1 MHRPLMVEM
10 ACIDATRL
18 GHLSLAHSNEMQ
30 LFCIPPIIYFAQ
42 PKFYCIYISP
52 LLERKIRECKYRRI
66 LVSLPPFNLCFY
78 SAHGERRFPRE
89 TFHAQMRRGNLPA
102 PPRMPASRSC
112 ISLKDQITS
121 YAQPYR
127 TVSNSS
133 YRSTLH
139 VYNYNRDATARPHS

>member
-1 MHRPLMVEM
+1 MVKM

-18 GHLSLAHSNEMQ
+18 GHLSLAHSNEM
-30 LFCIPPIIYFAQ
+30 LFCVPSSILY
-42 PKFYCIYISP
+42 KLYCICISP

-133 YRSTLH
+133 YRSTLR